1 MQEQYQWGSSGS
13 ASPVAQQS
21 ADQLAVQQNRVLRN
35 TYLMLALTMVPTVIG
50 ALIGVQLNFSFFAGS
65 PLISFLLF
73 LGIAFGFF
81 WGIEKTKNSPLGIA
95 LLLGFTFFMGLMLSR
110 VLQVALGF
118 SNGGTMIAM
127 AAGGTGAI
135 FFTLAGIA
143 STTKRNFTGIGKF
156 LFVGVVVLLLAALAN
171 VFFQIPALA
180 LTISAAAVM
189 IFSAYILYDIS
200 NIVHGGETNYITATL
215 AVYLDIYNIFVSLLN
230 LIMAFTGER
239 D

>member
-1 MQEQYQWGSSGS
+1 MQEQYQWGSGGS
-13 ASPVAQQS
+13 VAQQS
-21 ADQLAVQQNRVLRN
+21 AADLALQQNRVLRN

-50 ALIGVQLNFSFFAGS
+50 ALVGVQLKFSFLAGS

-81 WGIEKTKNSPLGIA
+81 WGIEKTKNSPMGIA

-110 VLQVALGF
+110 ILQVALGF

-143 STTKRNFTGIGKF
+143 STTKRNFTGMGKF
-156 LFVGVVVLLLAALAN
+156 LFVGVVVLLLAVVAN
-171 VFFQIPALA
+171 IFFQIPALA
-180 LTISAAAVM
+180 LTISAVAVM
-189 IFSAYILYDIS
+189 LFSAYILYDIS

-215 AVYLDIYNIFVSLLN
+215 AVYLDIYNVFVSLLN

>member
-1 MQEQYQWGSSGS
+1 MQEQYQWGS
-13 ASPVAQQS
+13 APVAQQS
-21 ADQLAVQQNRVLRN
+21 AEQVALQQNRVLRN

-50 ALIGVQLNFSFFAGS
+50 ALIGVQLNFSFLAGS

-81 WGIEKTKNSPLGIA
+81 WGIEKTKNSPMGVA

-110 VLQVALGF
+110 ILQVALGF
-118 SNGGTMIAM
+118 SDGGSMIAL

-135 FFTLAGIA
+135 FATMAGIA
-143 STTKRNFTGIGKF
+143 SVSKRDFTNMGKF
-156 LFVGVVVLLLAALAN
+156 LTVGLVVVLVAMVAN
-171 VFFQIPALA
+171 IFLQMPVLH
-180 LTISAAAVM
+180 LVISAAVVLL
-189 IFSAYILYDIS
+189 FSGYILYDIS

>member
-1 MQEQYQWGSSGS
+1 MKAMQEQYQWGS
-13 ASPVAQQS
+13 APVAQQS
-21 ADQLAVQQNRVLRN
+21 AEQIALQQNRVLRN

-50 ALIGVQLNFSFFAGS
+50 ALIGVQLNFSFLAGS

-81 WGIEKTKNSPLGIA
+81 WGIEKTKNSPMGVA
-95 LLLGFTFFMGLMLSR
+95 MLLGFTFFMGLMLSR
-110 VLQVALGF
+110 ILQVALGF

-143 STTKRNFTGIGKF
+143 STTKRDFTGMGKF
-156 LFVGVVVLLLAALAN
+156 LFVGVIVLLLAIVAN
-171 VFFQIPALA
+171 IFFQIPALA
-180 LTISAAAVM
+180 LAISAAAVM

-200 NIVHGGETNYITATL
+200 NIVHGGETNYISATL
-215 AVYLDIYNIFVSLLN
+215 AVYLDIYNVFVSLLN
-230 LIMAFTGER
+230 LIMAFTGQR